1 MLGFFK
7 SKSSNAS
14 PVIEGS
20 REDLPYQKVT
30 VQACD
35 PESKVFLASDGS
47 EHYLGACFVADPL
60 KGADDSTV
68 DKFRS
73 ALSMPFPA
81 GTFVQI
87 GLLASPD
94 ADDYLDAYLEGKY
107 HDNEVLRALALQ
119 HAALVRKGKD
129 QALVSRSGVLINR
142 QRLIV
147 TIKTPCARGLPT
159 DGDIAAARETADRV
173 QEAFKAAELQTLQL
187 DAEGYLVLLRLLTKL
202 WDHPSHHYDETR
214 PIKEQVYFPG
224 DAVNFDDSTTI
235 KFNDGSHYAKV
246 MSVKYFPKRASLAI
260 MNHMIGDPLGLSNQ
274 ITDPYY
280 MVLTLHYPDQVK
292 KVDWVKGRSS
302 MLNHQV
308 FGPTAHMIPAL
319 GYKKHGMDVLIHDIE
334 GKGSIVCEANFTLF
348 LFSRSREKLNK
359 LVAGL
364 QAYYTSLAFEIREDR
379 RILEPLWNNL
389 LPLNTSR
396 EGIKNLFRFHTMG
409 ISHAV
414 QFMPVIGEWTGS
426 GRSGA
431 LLLVTRR
438 GQPALI
444 DLYESS
450 TNYNG
455 VVFAEA
461 GAGKSFLTQKI
472 VSDYLAEG
480 AKVWAIDAGRSYFK
494 LCKAVKGTFVEF
506 KQDSDLCLNP
516 FTFIENLEEEMDI
529 LKAMLAKMAA
539 PDETLDAYPM
549 SRLEEAITSV
559 YTKYGKNATVKAVA
573 EFCLAQPDEDTQRLG
588 KQLFP
593 FAGGAYTRWF
603 EGDNN
608 LDMDNAFVV
617 LELSDL
623 KGRKALQQVVLLQ
636 LMSRINYDMFLTRG
650 RKKILIIDEAWEL
663 LDDPLM
669 GKAMEALYRKAR
681 KEEGAVLIVT
691 QSIEDLYN
699 SPNARAIA
707 ANSAWQFILKQ
718 NSESIDGAIAG
729 GQFKIEPYGA
739 AMLKTVH
746 TVPGK
751 YSEVMV
757 KRSESEWGIFR
768 LTVDRFTQVLFSTK
782 NDERNAIFD
791 AIDRGDS
798 VVDAVHQFIDRE
810 NSEKAELE
818 AA

>member
-1 MLGFFK
+1 MLGLLK
-7 SKSSNAS
+7 LKGSNSS

-20 REDLPYQKVT
+20 REDVPYAKIT
-30 VQACD
+30 VRACD
-35 PESKVFLASDGS
+35 PETKIFYSSDGE
-47 EHYLGACFVADPL
+47 EHYLGACYIADPL

-81 GTFVQI
+81 GTFAQI

-94 ADDYLDAYLEGKY
+94 ADEFFDAYMAGKFS
-107 HDNEVLRALALQ
+107 DNEVLRELSLQ
-119 HAALVRKGKD
+119 HASFVRHGRD
-129 QALVSRSGVLINR
+129 EPLVSRSGVLINR
-142 QRLIV
+142 QRLII
-147 TIKTPCARGLPT
+147 TIKIPCARALPG
-159 DGDIAAARETADRV
+159 DADIAAARETADRV
-173 QEAFKAAELQTLQL
+173 QEAFKAADLQTLQL
-187 DAEGYLVLLRLLTKL
+187 DATGYLVLMRLITNL
-202 WDHPSHHYDETR
+202 WAHPSFHYDETQ
-214 PIKEQVYFPG
+214 PIREQVFFPG
-224 DAVNFDDSTTI
+224 DSINFEDPNTI
-235 KFNDGSHYAKV
+235 EFNDGSHYAKV
-246 MSVKYFPKRASLAI
+246 MSVKHFPKKASLAI

-280 MVLTLHYPDQVK
+280 MVLTVHYPDQVK

-308 FGPTAHMIPAL
+308 FGPTAHLIPAL

-334 GKGSIVCEANFTLF
+334 GKGSIVCESNFTLF

-359 LVAGL
+359 LTAGL

-409 ISHAV
+409 VSHAV

-426 GRSGA
+426 GRNGA
-431 LLLVTRR
+431 LLFVTRR

-494 LCKAVKGTFVEF
+494 LCQAVKGSFVEF

-539 PDETLDAYPM
+539 PEESLDDYRM
-549 SRLEEAITSV
+549 SILEQAITSV
-559 YTKYGKNATVKAVA
+559 YTKYGKNATVRAVA
-573 EFCLAQPDEDTQRLG
+573 EFCLQQPDLEAQRLG

-593 FAGGAYTRWF
+593 FAGGSYTRWF
-603 EGDNN
+603 DGDNN
-608 LDMDNAFVV
+608 LDMNNAFVV

-663 LDDPLM
+663 LDDPVM

-681 KEEGAVLIVT
+681 KEKGAVLIVT

-718 NSESIDGAIAG
+718 NSESIDGAIEG
-729 GQFKIEPYGA
+729 GHFKIEPYGA
-739 AMLKTVH
+739 HMLKTVH

-768 LTVDRFTQVLFSTK
+768 LAVDRFTQVLFSTK
-782 NDERNAIFD
+782 DDERDDIFD

-798 VVDAVHQFIDRE
+798 VVDAVHRFIDKE
-810 NSEKAELE
+810 NQAKEVEYA
-818 AA
+818 